1 MFKKGDMVRMIGDE
15 DKELFVV
22 LEVSILTISGYTVHG
37 GAKYSRNNTKMLVK
51 PINNPRFPG
60 TNLLIP
66 KLIILKSKCEHFMT
80 KKEVK
85 PYSFLN

>member
-37 GAKYSRNNTKMLVK
+37 GGRWSRNNTKMLVK

-60 TNLLIP
+60 
-66 KLIILKSKCEHFMT
+66 KMIILKSKCEHFMT